1 MQISER
7 LRAVAGMVSP
17 GCRLA
22 DVGTD
27 HAYIPIYLMQ
37 NGTVPQAIAMDI
49 NQGPLLRATENIRR
63 YGLSGQVETRL
74 SDGLEKLQAG
84 EADTILI
91 AGMGGLL
98 IVRIL
103 EHGRAVIPGCREL
116 VLQPQSDIRSVR
128 AYLEENGWQIDREDL
143 VFEDGKYYPM
153 MRAIRAKS
161 FFHCD
166 ACLAES
172 MLQTHTDEK
181 GEQEK
186 KTATECLDEKEARER
201 KPEMIRLNAEAD
213 SRNDSNEGIRHE
225 LELRYGPLL
234 LKNHHPH
241 LPDYLSR
248 EERICRQVLEA
259 MQGKETG
266 AANARREELREEL
279 ELLHRAKELAIR

>member
-17 GCRLA
+17 GCRLS

-27 HAYIPIYLMQ
+27 HAYIPIYLIQ

-63 YGLSGQVETRL
+63 YGLSGQIETRL

-84 EADTILI
+84 EVDTILI

-98 IVRIL
+98 MVRIL
-103 EHGRAVIPGCREL
+103 EYGRAVLPGCREL

-128 AYLEENGWQIDREDL
+128 AWLEENGWQIDREDL

-161 FFHCD
+161 FLHCD

-172 MLQTHTDEK
+172 MFQTRPDEK

-186 KTATECLDEKEARER
+186 KTEMVRLD
-201 KPEMIRLNAEAD
+201 AEAD
-213 SRNDSNEGIRHE
+213 DRNDSNEGIRHE
-225 LELRYGPLL
+225 LELCYGPLL
-234 LKNHHPH
+234 LKNHHPL

-248 EERICRQVLEA
+248 EERLCRQVLEA
-259 MQGKETG
+259 MQGKETE

-279 ELLHRAKELAIR
+279 ELLHQAKELAVR

>member
-17 GCRLA
+17 GYRLA

-37 NGTVPQAIAMDI
+37 NGVIPQAVAMDI

-63 YGLSGQVETRL
+63 YGLTGRIETRL

-98 IVRIL
+98 MVRIL
-103 EHGRAVIPGCREL
+103 ENGQGVLAGCREL

-128 AYLEENGWQIDREDL
+128 AYLEEKGWQLDREDL

-153 MRAIRAKS
+153 MRAVTHSEEDLKKKR
-161 FFHCD
+161 
-166 ACLAES
+166 ES
-172 MLQTHTDEK
+172 DGQNSVDD
-181 GEQEK
+181 G
-186 KTATECLDEKEARER
+186 DV
-201 KPEMIRLNAEAD
+201 
-213 SRNDSNEGIRHE
+213 RHE

-234 LKNHHPH
+234 LKNHHP
-241 LPDYLSR
+241 LLQDYLSR
-248 EERICRQVLEA
+248 EERLCRQVLEA
-259 MQGKETG
+259 MQGKQTE
-266 AANARREELREEL
+266 AANARREELQREL
-279 ELLHRAKELAIR
+279 ELLERAKKLSV